1 MKKISIRAK
10 SNERVTNN
18 PVVVKAIKASG
29 TNKSDVVINNNEAQ
43 QILNAAKTQN
53 FMEQCRVMIIL
64 D

>member
-1 MKKISIRAK
+1 
-10 SNERVTNN
+10 
-18 PVVVKAIKASG
+18 VVVKGIKASG